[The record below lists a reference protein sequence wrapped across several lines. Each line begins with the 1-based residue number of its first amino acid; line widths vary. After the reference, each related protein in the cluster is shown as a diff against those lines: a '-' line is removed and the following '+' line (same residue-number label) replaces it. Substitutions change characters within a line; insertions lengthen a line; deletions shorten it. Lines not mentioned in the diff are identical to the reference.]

1 MFGRKLKEENLKL
14 KKELE
19 NIEKELNKYKN
30 DVKEQQGIANNLT
43 VLYDNQK
50 NKLYCCLEENKEL
63 KNELKQKESQLFEA
77 EEKLEKLSKKYR
89 NLIAKT
95 GGTIAR
101 KNKLE
106 VQVKDLELKLA
117 ESMSDKYLV
126 RKLPAQK
133 PKVQKITKIKNHVVN
148 TQVKNI
154 LKNKNGNE
162 EEYV

>member
-148 TQVKNI
+148 TQAKNI